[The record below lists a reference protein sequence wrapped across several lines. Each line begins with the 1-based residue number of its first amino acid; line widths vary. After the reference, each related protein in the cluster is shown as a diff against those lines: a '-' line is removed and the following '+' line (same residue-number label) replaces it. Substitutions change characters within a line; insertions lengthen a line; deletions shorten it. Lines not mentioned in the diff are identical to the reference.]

1 VRTENKKEC
10 IMRSTKKFAT
20 ALGITLGL
28 ALVGVPQMAAAQ
40 AGAAFQDQGVREEM
54 GDSIYPQ
61 VRATVHES
69 YAQETNKPARAST
82 GKLQRTT
89 ASATQARA
97 AQQPGNASANGA
109 ALPGYSARS
118 EGRCWIRE
126 VGSGHDLTGGYWG
139 ACPKTH

>member
-1 VRTENKKEC
+1 
-10 IMRSTKKFAT
+10 MRSTKKFAT

-28 ALVGVPQMAAAQ
+28 ALIGIPQMAAAQ
-40 AGAAFQDQGVREEM
+40 AGATFQDQGVREEI

-61 VRATVHES
+61 VRATAHES
-69 YAQETNKPARAST
+69 YAQEANKP
-82 GKLQRTT
+82 QRVATEKHPRV
-89 ASATQARA
+89 AANKRQHEANATQTRA
-97 AQQPGNASANGA
+97 TAQQPGNASANGT

-118 EGRCWIRE
+118 EGKCWIRE